1 MIICDRGEF
10 GPRDLRFSC
19 SGVNDNHQTFSLSIL
34 AVFFEMFYN
43 TPLLH
48 LRKIAVRESNFQG
61 KRLEKGCLKHSL
73 STTFGVNSYLFCF
86 TLFLLLTPCH
96 LKKFGHIPAPV
107 CYFSLYLGVVRS
119 FLWLLKWKLLSL
131 DQLKKDNWLF

>member
-1 MIICDRGEF
+1 
-10 GPRDLRFSC
+10 
-19 SGVNDNHQTFSLSIL
+19 
-34 AVFFEMFYN
+34 MFYN

-61 KRLEKGCLKHSL
+61 KRLEKGCLKHSI

-96 LKKFGHIPAPV
+96 LKKIGHIPAPV
-107 CYFSLYLGVVRS
+107 CYFSLYLCVVRS

-131 DQLKKDNWLF
+131 DQLKKIIGYSNFPTFKLMWNFGDTNKKPSQVRFGSWM

>member
-1 MIICDRGEF
+1 
-10 GPRDLRFSC
+10 
-19 SGVNDNHQTFSLSIL
+19 
-34 AVFFEMFYN
+34 MFYN

-96 LKKFGHIPAPV
+96 LKKIGHIPAPV
-107 CYFSLYLGVVRS
+107 CYFSLYLCVVRS
-119 FLWLLKWKLLSL
+119 FLWLLNGSCYHWINSKKIIGYSDFPTFKLCGTLVTL
-131 DQLKKDNWLF
+131 IKNE